1 MAEERSRPAFESI
14 QSLVNAVG
22 SVAMML
28 ESTFFAMTSSFR
40 AVLGVAENV
49 GRLRSLFAQFWSTFA
64 VVRTLNWI
72 IRKLMVLIGIRTEN
86 EFQAWAEAVASTQQN
101 GLPAQGPQGIR
112 YSGWPVIM
120 FFAVVA
126 AAPYI
131 VLKMMTRLNSTIQET
146 LADPTTWQNPPK
158 AIANYTFTATSP
170 QELTVQENQIFHVA
184 PTHLQQHLMNSG
196 WLMATTDGKT
206 AGLVPVNYFKIITPA
221 PTEQNQGDNPQ
232 NIAPPPGLE
241 KKTS

>member
-101 GLPAQGPQGIR
+101 GLPAQGPEGIR

-131 VLKMMTRLNSTIQET
+131 VLKMMTRLNTTIQEN
-146 LADPTTWQNPPK
+146 LADPATWQNPPK
-158 AIANYTFTATSP
+158 AVANYTFTATSP
-170 QELTVQENQIFHVA
+170 QELTLHENQIFQVA
-184 PTHLQQHLMNSG
+184 PMQLQQHLMHSG
-196 WLMATTDGKT
+196 WLMASTDGKT
-206 AGLVPVNYFKIITPA
+206 AGLVPVNYFRIITPA
-221 PTEQNQGDNPQ
+221 PTEQNQGNNTQ
-232 NIAPPPGLE
+232 NIAPPPGLQ
-241 KKTS
+241 KKTT